1 LKSLVVYNPRSGRSA
16 RNARL
21 LPLVREWVAA
31 NRDVRL
37 AMTEGPGHATA
48 LARDGV
54 AGGCGRVIAVGGDGT
69 LNETA
74 QALVGAPAA
83 LGLVPCG
90 SGNGLARHLKLPL
103 EPADALRLQANAA
116 ARIEAIDT
124 GVADGRPFFNA
135 MGLGLDAEV
144 SRRFNQLT
152 TRRGPLAYGGAVW
165 EAYRAYQPESCAIAA
180 GSELLPFRAML
191 ISVLNSDQYGNNARI
206 APGASVTDG
215 QLDLIAVPPTS
226 LWSAPGMALKLFAG
240 SFDRIDG
247 VRHLRS
253 DRFRIERA
261 RPGLI
266 HTDGETHEAGAT
278 VEVTVRRASLR
289 VVLSP

>member
-1 LKSLVVYNPRSGRSA
+1 MKSLVVYNPRSGRSA
-16 RNARL
+16 RNAKL
-21 LPLVREWVAA
+21 LPMVRDWASA
-31 NRDVRL
+31 TRDVRL
-37 AMTEGPGHATA
+37 AMTEGPGHATV
-48 LARDGV
+48 LAREGV
-54 AGGCGRVIAVGGDGT
+54 ASGCSRVIAVGGDGT

-74 QALVGAPAA
+74 QALVDTPAA

-90 SGNGLARHLKLPL
+90 SGNGLARFLKLPL
-103 EPADALRLQANAA
+103 QPLDALRLQADER
-116 ARIEAIDT
+116 ARIQAIDT
-124 GVADGRPFFNA
+124 GIADGKPFFNA

-152 TRRGPLAYGGAVW
+152 TRRGPLAYGSAVW
-165 EAYRAYQPESCAIAA
+165 QAYRAFEPQSCAISA
-180 GSELLPFRAML
+180 GGEPLSFRAML
-191 ISVLNSDQYGNNARI
+191 VSVLNSDQYGNNARI

-226 LWSAPGMALKLFAG
+226 LWGAPGMAIKLFAG

-261 RPGLI
+261 KPGLI

-278 VEVTVRRASLR
+278 VEIWVRRASLR
-289 VVLSP
+289 VVLPP